1 MFDVNKQFLVET
13 SGQEAP
19 CKPTRLESTM
29 KFRSLGP
36 VAKRSFKD
44 DVYAAFARIPAA
56 VSNPHR
62 LEILE
67 LIAQRPRTV
76 VELATETALS
86 VANASQHLQ
95 VLAKCGL
102 VTVERRGTFAF
113 YRAAGTNVY
122 RLLQSMRDVAD
133 HNDAAVSAVFEKH
146 LGRREAGISDLNAV
160 RALIANPRVT
170 LLDTRPSEEYVAGHF
185 PRAINAPLE
194 ALKSGKIALPK
205 SKRYV
210 AYCRGPYCV
219 FADEAVAYLRERGFD
234 ATRLALSPMDWEA
247 AGEQVSGRPVGLG

>member
-1 MFDVNKQFLVET
+1 
-13 SGQEAP
+13 
-19 CKPTRLESTM
+19 M
-29 KFRSLGP
+29 KFRKMGP
-36 VAKRSFKD
+36 VAKRRFKD

-76 VELATETALS
+76 ADLASETALS
-86 VANASQHLQ
+86 IANASQHLQ

-113 YRAAGTNVY
+113 YRAAGVNVY
-122 RLLQSMRDVAD
+122 RLLQSLRDVAEE
-133 HNDAAVSAVFEKH
+133 NDLEVASAVKKH
-146 LGRREAGISDLNAV
+146 LGDRDAGISDFELV
-160 RALIANPRVT
+160 RALIADPAVA
-170 LLDTRPSEEYVAGHF
+170 LLDTRPTEEYEAGHL

-194 ALKSGKIALPK
+194 SLKSGKLALSK

-210 AYCRGPYCV
+210 AYCRGPYCI

-234 ATRLALSPMDWEA
+234 ATRIGLSPMDWEA
-247 AGEQVSGRPVGLG
+247 AGEEISRVG

>member
-1 MFDVNKQFLVET
+1 
-13 SGQEAP
+13 
-19 CKPTRLESTM
+19 M
-29 KFRSLGP
+29 KFRSMGP
-36 VAKRSFKD
+36 VAKRRFKD

-76 VELATETALS
+76 ADLASETALS
-86 VANASQHLQ
+86 IANASQHLQ

-113 YRAAGTNVY
+113 YRAAGVNVY
-122 RLLQSMRDVAD
+122 RLLQSLRDVAEQ
-133 HNDAAVSAVFEKH
+133 NDLQVASAVKKH
-146 LGRREAGISDLNAV
+146 LGDRDAGISDFDLV
-160 RALIANPRVT
+160 RALIADPAVA
-170 LLDTRPSEEYVAGHF
+170 LLDTRPTEEYAAGHL

-194 ALKSGKIALPK
+194 MLKSGKLALSK
-205 SKRYV
+205 SKRYI
-210 AYCRGPYCV
+210 AYCRGPYCI

-234 ATRLALSPMDWEA
+234 ATRIGMSPMDWEA
-247 AGEQVSGRPVGLG
+247 AGEELSRVV

>member
-1 MFDVNKQFLVET
+1 MSMHWQ
-13 SGQEAP
+13 QEAAYEP
-19 CKPTRLESTM
+19 KTDAMTM
-29 KFRSLGP
+29 KFRSMGP
-36 VAKRSFKD
+36 VAKRRFKD
-44 DVYAAFARIPAA
+44 DVYTAFARIPAA

-76 VELATETALS
+76 ADLAIETALS

-95 VLAKCGL
+95 ILAKCGL

-122 RLLQSMRDVAD
+122 RLLQSMRDVAEQ
-133 HNDAAVSAVFEKH
+133 NDAEIAAAVKKH
-146 LGRREAGISDLNAV
+146 LGNRDAGISDFDTV
-160 RALIANPRVT
+160 RALMTDPNVA
-170 LLDTRPSEEYVAGHF
+170 LLDTRPSEEFAAGHL

-194 ALKSGKIALPK
+194 TLKSGKLVLAK

-210 AYCRGPYCV
+210 AYCRGPYCI
-219 FADEAVAYLRERGFD
+219 FADEAVAYLRERGFH
-234 ATRLALSPMDWEA
+234 ATRIALSPMDWEA
-247 AGEQVSGRPVGLG
+247 AGEEVSRMV